1 MRSSPSSLSRL
12 WRCFLRPFTVLQK
25 YVLKYKYPSE
35 CDYEHCSPHYFLLE
49 LRSSLFHCKQLL
61 VWVTFLLFLIKF
73 VFFVHASHLFLVPDS
88 LIVVY
93 FELWMSWTEPPKVVN
108 PKQSLCTIKEILLLP
123 ILFLLLV
130 YKTLVVIDGVDSLL

>member
-1 MRSSPSSLSRL
+1 M
-12 WRCFLRPFTVLQK
+12 RPFTVLQK

-35 CDYEHCSPHYFLLE
+35 CNYEHRSPHYFLLE
-49 LRSSLFHCKQLL
+49 LCSSLLYRKQLL
-61 VWVTFLLFLIKF
+61 VWITVFLLLIKF

-93 FELWMSWTEPPKVVN
+93 LELWMSWAEPPKVVN
-108 PKQSLCTIKEILLLP
+108 PKQSLCTIEEILLLA